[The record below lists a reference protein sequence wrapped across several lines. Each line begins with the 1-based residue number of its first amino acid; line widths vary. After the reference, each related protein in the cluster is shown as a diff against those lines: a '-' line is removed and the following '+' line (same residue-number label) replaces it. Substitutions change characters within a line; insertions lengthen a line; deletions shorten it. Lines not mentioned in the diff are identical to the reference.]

1 MGTLDNESKIF
12 EVSPLDNAVAVK
24 KDKIQ
29 LQEDKITTLRE
40 RVKPLEEDKKK
51 LIAQLVGYEELKD
64 ENERL
69 KRQMQKR

>member
-1 MGTLDNESKIF
+1 MRTLDNESKIF
-12 EVSPLDNAVAVK
+12 EVSPLDNVVAVK

-40 RVKPLEEDKKK
+40 RVKQLEEDKKE